1 MTKLAFQNGVSK
13 AKSGLSLRINKP
25 IDLAALLYTGCSHE
39 GCSGMSGRRV
49 FFTRPEF
56 DFLLRFYGRM
66 VAAGE
71 WRDYALDALPD
82 RAVFSVYRRASE
94 APLFQIEK
102 RPDDSRR
109 QGAFSV
115 RAVDGRIL
123 RRGQELEPVLA
134 VLEPNRMRVVGD

>member
-1 MTKLAFQNGVSK
+1 
-13 AKSGLSLRINKP
+13 
-25 IDLAALLYTGCSHE
+25 
-39 GCSGMSGRRV
+39 MSRRNI
-49 FFTRPEF
+49 FFERLEL
-56 DFLLRFYGRM
+56 DRLLRFYGRM

-82 RAVFSVYRRASE
+82 RALFSVYRRASE

-109 QGAFSV
+109 HGAFSV

-123 RRGQELEPVLA
+123 RRGRELGPVLA
-134 VLEPNRMRVVGD
+134 GLEPKRMRVVGD